1 MEKKASNSSLL
12 NRWKNR
18 DKSKTSTQS
27 TVPKAPE
34 DAKIPLSSGQQ
45 RIWFLQQLYPENPFY
60 NYSEALLFKG
70 KLETQFL
77 QQAFEQVCLNHE
89 ILRSYFPMENG
100 SPVIKTSDL
109 KPEIRQEDFSKHSSV
124 ESDRLL
130 QALMREQSRTVFT
143 LSSPLLLKASLVKLS
158 EDSHVFFLTIHHI
171 IVDEW
176 SIGLL
181 KNELAT
187 HYRALSSG
195 ADLLVSQP
203 EIQYKDYAY
212 WERNKEINPQ
222 ALDYWKE
229 KLSGEIPV
237 LNLQTDFQR
246 PAVPKFNGKQLTKSL
261 SESFSKEVLNLA
273 TRQKT
278 TPFNLLLAGF
288 YVLLHKYTGQNDI
301 LVGTPVSNRNN
312 KVLEDAFGFFVDT
325 VVLRNS
331 ISENDS
337 LASLIEKIKTNTL
350 EAFSN
355 KSIPFD
361 VLVKELK
368 VTRSLSVNP
377 FFQVMFLYHPQE
389 EVPVFGD
396 EVQLSKEFEF
406 DTEVAKFDLTLSIS
420 EKKGSLDLT
429 FEYDTDL
436 FQEVTIRRMLDHYE
450 ILLKQLVV
458 STAIQ
463 TSEIALLTEKEKAF
477 FLERPARISSFLEY
491 QGIHEVIGEVAKN
504 NPDKKAVTL
513 GDTSLSYQDLDSRAE
528 EVAVHILNQRKG
540 VSNGIIGL
548 CVDRSMEM
556 IIGLLGILK
565 SGNAYLPIDPNYP
578 MVRLHFILE
587 DAQCSLLVSHS
598 SLKDVF
604 AGKDIQTLFIDEL
617 KPSRTKEN
625 ITFPADN
632 RNNLAYVIYTSGS
645 SGKPKGVPIT
655 HDDILNSTAGRL
667 DFYKESPKAFLLMS
681 SISFDSSKAGIF
693 WTLCTGGNLILT
705 ENRIEQDVQKVGE
718 LIEKNQVS
726 HALMLPSLYALILG
740 HVETKRL
747 HTLNTVIVA
756 GEACTPSLCQ
766 LHYKKLPSTKLY
778 NEYGPTEATV
788 WATAHEI
795 IPAEMEKTVAIG
807 RGVAGNKIYLLNK
820 NLEMVPFGAVGE
832 IYISGPSLAKGYLN
846 RTELSSAVFLKNPFG
861 HSGYEKMY
869 KTGDLGRF
877 RADGNLEFLGRADQQ
892 VKLRGY
898 RIELEEVENAIK
910 SLGTVTEV
918 IAQVET
924 LEIEKDSTFSDFD
937 NADAFL
943 GQLMATLEEE
953 EIEQL
958 LNEVEILGKT
968 ESFLSSR
975 E

>member
-12 NRWKNR
+12 SKWKNR
-18 DKSKTSTQS
+18 DKSRTSTQS

-34 DAKIPLSSGQQ
+34 EAKIPLSSGQQ
-45 RIWFLQQLYPENPFY
+45 RIWFLQQLNPENPFY

-77 QQAFEQVCLNHE
+77 QQAFEQVCQNHE

-100 SPVIKTSDL
+100 APVIKTSDL
-109 KPEIRQEDFSKHSSV
+109 NPEIRQEDFSNHPSV

-143 LSSPLLLKASLVKLS
+143 LSSPLLLKVSLIKLS
-158 EDSHVFFLTIHHI
+158 EDSHVFFLTMHHI

-181 KNELAT
+181 KNELAI
-187 HYRALSSG
+187 HYRRLVSG
-195 ADLLVSQP
+195 ADLIVSQP
-203 EIQYKDYAY
+203 EIQYKDYAH
-212 WERNKEINPQ
+212 WERNKEINSQ
-222 ALDYWKE
+222 ALDYWKD

-237 LNLQTDFQR
+237 LNIQTDFQR
-246 PAVPKFNGKQLTKSL
+246 PAVPRFNGKQLTKSL
-261 SESFSKEVLNLA
+261 SERFSNEILKLA
-273 TRQKT
+273 IAQKM
-278 TPFNLLLAGF
+278 TPFNLLLAVF
-288 YVLLHKYTGQNDI
+288 YVLLYKYTGQNDI

-312 KVLEDAFGFFVDT
+312 KALEDAFGFFIDT

-331 ISENDS
+331 ISENES
-337 LASLIEKIKTNTL
+337 FASLIEKIKSNTL
-350 EAFSN
+350 KAFSN

-368 VTRSLSVNP
+368 VSRSLSVNP

-396 EVQLSKEFEF
+396 EVQLSEEFEF
-406 DTEVAKFDLTLSIS
+406 DTEVAKFDLTLSIT

-429 FEYDTDL
+429 LEYDTDL
-436 FQEVTIRRMLDHYE
+436 FQEVTIKRMLDHYE
-450 ILLKQLVV
+450 ILLRQLLE
-458 STAIQ
+458 STAIK
-463 TSEIALLTEKEKAF
+463 TSEICLLTEKEKDF
-477 FLERPARISSFLEY
+477 FLERPAKIKTFLEY
-491 QGIHEVIGEVAKN
+491 QGIHEIIGEVAKKF
-504 NPDKKAVTL
+504 PDKNAVTF
-513 GDTSLSYQDLDSRAE
+513 GDTALSYQDLDSRAE
-528 EVAVHILNQRKG
+528 KVAIHILNQTKG
-540 VSNGIIGL
+540 LHNRIIGL
-548 CVDRSMEM
+548 CMDRSIEM

-578 MVRLHFILE
+578 LERLHFVLE

-598 SLKDVF
+598 SLKEVF
-604 AGKDIQTLFIDEL
+604 KGKEIQTLFIDEV
-617 KPSRTKEN
+617 KPSDTKVN
-625 ITFPADN
+625 IIFPAFN

-655 HDDILNSTAGRL
+655 HGDILNSTAGRL
-667 DFYKESPKAFLLMS
+667 DFYKDSPKAFLLMS

-705 ENRIEQDVQKVGE
+705 ENRIEQDVQKIGE

-726 HALMLPSLYALILG
+726 HTLMLPSLYALILR
-740 HVETKRL
+740 HVEMAKLR
-747 HTLNTVIVA
+747 TLNTIIVA

-766 LHYKKLPSTKLY
+766 LHFKKLPSTKLY

-795 IPAEMEKTVAIG
+795 VPAEMEKTVAIG

-846 RTELSSAVFLKNPFG
+846 KAELSSAVFLKNPFS
-861 HSGYEKMY
+861 HSAYEKMY

-877 RADGNLEFLGRADQQ
+877 RADRNLEFLGRADQQ

-910 SLGTVTEV
+910 SLGAVTEV

-924 LEIEKDSTFSDFD
+924 LEIEKDSNFSDFD
-937 NADAFL
+937 DPDAFL

-953 EIEQL
+953 DIEEL
-958 LNEVEILGKT
+958 LNEVEMLGKT